1 MGVIC
6 LKNMQQT
13 LKNSETFGGF
23 RINVYLCRDHQTKD
37 MKLSE
42 QFVITINR
50 ELGSGGRTI
59 GEKLAKR
66 LGVPFYDKALIHGLQ
81 EKYELTTEE
90 IERLKG
96 QQHNWW
102 ADFKRSLKIM
112 PSYAAPQLI
121 SGKTA
126 IPDFLITDDIFQS
139 ETEILKGIAEDESCV
154 IAGRSGFYVLRDH
167 PNHLSILIQARM
179 EYRINR
185 LVEKRGISKKEA
197 EKIIKEVDT
206 GRENYV
212 KKYTGTSRYDTRNY
226 DLVFNVDNHNEDE
239 IVDLIMQYLKK

>member
-1 MGVIC
+1 
-6 LKNMQQT
+6 
-13 LKNSETFGGF
+13 
-23 RINVYLCRDHQTKD
+23 
-37 MKLSE
+37 MKLNE
-42 QFVITINR
+42 KFVITINR

-66 LGVPFYDKALIHGLQ
+66 LHVPFYDKALIQGLK
-81 EKYELTTEE
+81 EKYSLTTEE

-112 PSYAAPQLI
+112 PSFAAPNIIPSQ
-121 SGKTA
+121 TA

-139 ETEILKGIAEDESCV
+139 ETQILKGIAEDESCV

-167 PNHLSILIQARM
+167 PNHLSILIQAPM
-179 EYRINR
+179 EHRVNH
-185 LVEKRGISKKEA
+185 LVSKRGITPAEA
-197 EKIIKEVDT
+197 EKIIREVDK
-206 GRENYV
+206 GRERYV

-226 DLVFNVDNHNEDE
+226 DIVFNAANHTEDE
-239 IVDLIMQYLKK
+239 IVDLIMKYIQK